1 MSLANQPA
9 QITNLPN
16 NLGYI
21 LQTAFSNG
29 IRRQISQSHPE
40 WEMVNR
46 FRIGNQ
52 LARELK
58 FMFQNSYG
66 PAAAQFVAVGTS
78 NRAFPAAQAI
88 SVAEHVA
95 QLKELDVTIEIDYN
109 LWDRANATPEK
120 YGDYFATEL
129 DSKMTAAKRLV
140 AGFFYGDGSGV
151 VMQSDSTA
159 VTANSGNGTDKIVVT
174 VLETTAGRG
183 SLGQAQYGDLLI
195 PKTPAGGAR
204 ATAPTSGQ
212 NAFYAFKVTARSRKN
227 KTVTMIPVDSDGAY
241 IATDSMATTAADVFY
256 RVGQHNAA
264 STTSTAALPTYDL
277 TGVIADYGSL
287 STVFPGLETL
297 TANDGRIVHGI
308 TMSGASAGTVV
319 DGAAGTLDFSML
331 YEMMDEVRVN
341 VGAEFRYK
349 SLVMAP
355 EAQRSFVMSR
365 ETDRMFTAAGDA
377 QRGPTGGGMKFAHGN
392 DNLSVVT
399 SEFIKRQRI
408 FALPETAGGDKVLEY
423 WGTDFAPIRAKNGDE
438 FLLKPHTSGGYSN
451 MMVSYLRAYQ
461 TLICKMPAA
470 IGRLENFVLA

>member
-1 MSLANQPA
+1 MATNVAQ
-9 QITNLPN
+9 QITALPN

-66 PAAAQFVAVGTS
+66 PAAAQFVAVGSS
-78 NRAFPAAQAI
+78 NRAFPTAQAI
-88 SVAEHVA
+88 SVTENVA
-95 QLKELDVTIEIDYN
+95 ALKELDVTIEIDYN

-151 VMQSDSTA
+151 VMQVASIVATTGSDA
-159 VTANSGNGTDKIVVT
+159 AADKIVVT
-174 VLETTAGRG
+174 VNEDTAGRG

-195 PKTPAGGAR
+195 AKTTAGVAH
-204 ATAPTSGQ
+204 ACTPSSGS
-212 NAFYAFKVTARSRKN
+212 FYAWKVVARSRKN
-227 KTVTMIPVDSDGAY
+227 KTVTLHAVNSSETRLGMSAQAVV
-241 IATDSMATTAADVFY
+241 ATDVFY
-256 RVGQHNAA
+256 RVGQADI
-264 STTSTAALPTYDL
+264 PDL
-277 TGVIADYGSL
+277 TASIADYGAM

-297 TANDGRIVHGI
+297 TANDGRVVHGI

-319 DGAAGTLDFSML
+319 DGAAGTLDYSML

-341 VGAEFRYK
+341 VGAEFKYK

-365 ETDRMFTAAGDA
+365 ETDRMFTMAQDG
-377 QRGPTGGGMKFAHGN
+377 QRGPTGGMKFSHGN
-392 DNLSVVT
+392 DNLNVVT

-408 FALPETAGGDKVLEY
+408 FALPETAGGEKVLEY

-461 TLICKMPAA
+461 TLICKMPAS